1 MDAGVHF
8 LQGKAESVNADDLVS
23 VLRDFHRE
31 KLTLRQRHVAVAK
44 RVTDYNFNN
53 TYQYVIN
60 REDVHLQW
68 LEAAI
73 AELGATADEV
83 PEPELPA
90 AGRPDSF
97 EPLVREDGK
106 AAGEFVSRWRDRVAD
121 VSHARHG
128 KIMGVALG
136 ETLEHQRFFDQ
147 IVAGRDDVLGR
158 RSNGPAPS
166 GTTGRVLPVRWM
178 E

>member
-1 MDAGVHF
+1 VNSDA
-8 LQGKAESVNADDLVS
+8 LASILKA
-23 VLRDFHRE
+23 FHHE
-31 KLTLRQRHVAVAK
+31 KLAMRQRHVAVAR

-73 AELGATADEV
+73 AELGATPDDL
-83 PEPELPA
+83 PEPELRP
-90 AGRPDSF
+90 AGRKDSF
-97 EPLVREDGK
+97 VPLVREDAREAEEF
-106 AAGEFVSRWRDRVAD
+106 AARWRDQAAGL
-121 VSHARHG
+121 SHARHG
-128 KIMGVALG
+128 QMMGVVIG
-136 ETLEHQRFFDQ
+136 ETVEHQRFFNH

-158 RSNGPAPS
+158 RANGPARS
-166 GTTGRVLPVRWM
+166 GTAGTVLPVRWQ